1 MEGKGLW
8 GTQGLF
14 YWSGSGAEVVGEESE
29 RVKIVEWW
37 RLRSVLPLRDL
48 IRRAEE
54 VL

>member
-1 MEGKGLW
+1 MGLREGRGLW
-8 GTQGLF
+8 GRRDCF
-14 YWSGSGAEVVGEESE
+14 IGAEVVGEESE